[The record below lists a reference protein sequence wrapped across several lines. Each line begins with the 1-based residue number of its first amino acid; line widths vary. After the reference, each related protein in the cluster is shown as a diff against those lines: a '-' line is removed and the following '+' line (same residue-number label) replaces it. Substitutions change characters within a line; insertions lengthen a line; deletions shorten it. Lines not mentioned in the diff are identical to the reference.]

1 MIKRLHH
8 YHSHHGGE
16 FIIYNCQ
23 HFGAQDFN
31 NPLTVSNKLHKDV
44 LDTWGN
50 LHHLSNSGRNRLII
64 NFLCEGSDP
73 ATSKQI
79 VDIFKEFFNPDHMLA
94 FYNAAGD
101 TAGLDH
107 RIVVYPWAMANHE
120 DISKKI
126 PLSEQDSRS
135 LQLDRKILCLIR
147 RPSWSRAKFAYA
159 LTNTVDVESLRIS
172 FGVLPSNQTGQYQSF
187 FNTAQLPLL
196 INSIADYDIQHD
208 QSDLLFHTCLFN
220 AVVETSSQ
228 TDQDSWHTK
237 FITEKTFKAFL
248 LRQIPIWFAVP
259 GLVAEIRK
267 LGFDLFDDIVDHS
280 YDSDYNEHQRI
291 TSVTTQLRRLDQTLN
306 LQQCQQLRNDLWSR
320 LNRNFELVMD
330 YANRTSGFLQDQQ
343 QKFIIET
350 RLPHVII

>member
-1 MIKRLHH
+1 MIKRLHN
-8 YHSHHGGE
+8 YHFHHGGE

-23 HFGAQDFN
+23 HFGAQDFD
-31 NPLTVSNKLHKDV
+31 NPLTVNNKLHKDV
-44 LDTWGN
+44 RDAWGD
-50 LHHLSNSGRNRLII
+50 LHRLSNSGRNRLII
-64 NFLCEGSDP
+64 NFLFEGSDP
-73 ATSKQI
+73 STSKQI
-79 VDIFKEFFNPDHMLA
+79 IDIFKEFFDPDHMLA

-101 TAGLDH
+101 STELDH
-107 RIVVYPWAMANHE
+107 RIVICPWAMANHE

-126 PLSEQDSRS
+126 PLSEKDSKS
-135 LQLDRKILCLIR
+135 LQLDRKILCLMR

-159 LTNTVDVESLRIS
+159 LTNSVDRNFLRIS
-172 FGVLPSNQTGQYQSF
+172 FGTLPSNQTENYQSF
-187 FNTAQLPLL
+187 FNTARLPLL
-196 INSIADYDIQHD
+196 INGIAEYDIQHN

-228 TDQDSWHTK
+228 TDQDSWRTK

-267 LGFDLFDDIVDHS
+267 LGFDLFDDIIDHR
-280 YDSDYNEHQRI
+280 YDLNSNEHQRI
-291 TSVTTQLRRLDQTLN
+291 TSVTTQLSRLDQTLN

-320 LNRNFELVMD
+320 LNRNFELAMD
-330 YANRTSGFLQDQQ
+330 YAAQTDNFMHEWK

-350 RLPHVII
+350 RLPKIIT